1 MVLFKLSLTQHI
13 LVNCSQ
19 EACFEISCN
28 FGDDT
33 ETWPTMSAMVQTDA
47 GRVTRPAG
55 LGRRHAVREE

>member
-1 MVLFKLSLTQHI
+1 MVLLKLSLTQHI

-19 EACFEISCN
+19 GACFEISC
-28 FGDDT
+28 DDT

-47 GRVTRPAG
+47 GQVTRPAG